1 MTQLPPSTCA
11 RQFVARPFVGGALPD
26 LVQWGGPW
34 ATSPAVHSDG
44 ALEVFMGTASSH
56 GGHLSPVW
64 EEVRQNALTLCKAN
78 EFVLAYLHDPR
89 LVRLVL
95 EVQAEDR
102 GVGRS
107 CPPRSP
113 S

>member
-78 EFVLAYLHDPR
+78 EFVLAYLRRINGIGIQIGKERHR
-89 LVRLVL
+89 LVWPDHDAPVS
-95 EVQAEDR
+95 V
-102 GVGRS
+102 
-107 CPPRSP
+107 
-113 S
+113 